1 MNAIKPMSNSEQ
13 AVPGP
18 SQLPPGAP
26 APRRPKIGRVLFF
39 VGVAAFV
46 SAFGGVFSRKTSDA
60 KLEQWTRERAVPT
73 VTVIQ
78 PRTGGNSRE
87 LVLPGDVEAYYSAPI
102 HAQVSGYVKTW
113 NKDIGAKVKA
123 GDILAEIDTPE
134 IDQQIAQAK
143 EELTKAK
150 SNQALA
156 LITAKR
162 WTALRSSNAVSQ
174 QAADEKESD
183 ARAKDA
189 DVAAAQANVD
199 RVKAQKDFAN
209 IVAPFD
215 GVVTARNIDVGA
227 LVNSST
233 TGTNSDL
240 FSVADVHEMRVYV
253 KVPQNYTAELHAGM
267 TAALKLP
274 QFPDRTFEAT
284 IATTSNAIS
293 KNSRSLLVELMAKN
307 DDGALLPGAFAQV
320 IFKLPAD
327 ANALR
332 IPASALLFRD
342 NTVQVATVT
351 LDNKVVLKKIEISRD
366 LGSEIEVA
374 QGVSATDQIIDAP
387 SDSVDN
393 GDDVKIKDNGGKSAV
408 SQASQGTR

>member
-1 MNAIKPMSNSEQ
+1 
-13 AVPGP
+13 
-18 SQLPPGAP
+18 
-26 APRRPKIGRVLFF
+26 
-39 VGVAAFV
+39 
-46 SAFGGVFSRKTSDA
+46 
-60 KLEQWTRERAVPT
+60 
-73 VTVIQ
+73 
-78 PRTGGNSRE
+78 
-87 LVLPGDVEAYYSAPI
+87 VLPGDVEAYYNAPI

-113 NKDIGAKVKA
+113 RKDIGAKVKA

-143 EELTKAK
+143 EELAKTKA
-150 SNQALA
+150 NQALA

-183 ARAKDA
+183 ASAKDA

-233 TGTNSDL
+233 NGSNSDL
-240 FSVADVHEMRVYV
+240 FSVADVHEMRIYV
-253 KVPQNYTAELHAGM
+253 KVPQNYTADLHPGM
-267 TAALKLP
+267 TATLKLP

-327 ANALR
+327 PSALR
-332 IPASALLFRD
+332 VPASALLFHD
-342 NTVQVATVT
+342 NSVQVATVG
-351 LDNKVVLKKIEISRD
+351 LDDKVVMKKIEISRD
-366 LGSEIEVA
+366 FGSEIEVA
-374 QGVSATDQIIDAP
+374 RGVSANDRVIDSP
-387 SDSVDN
+387 SDSIDN
-393 GDDVKIKDNGGKSAV
+393 GDQVKIKDTGDKPVVN
-408 SQASQGTR
+408 QASQGTP

>member
-1 MNAIKPMSNSEQ
+1 MNALTPMNDAEQ
-13 AVPGP
+13 SAPTPSKQPPSVP
-18 SQLPPGAP
+18 A
-26 APRRPKIGRVLFF
+26 ARRPRIGRVLVFLGLAAVIIAF
-39 VGVAAFV
+39 SGV
-46 SAFGGVFSRKTSDA
+46 SSRKTSDA
-60 KLEQWTRERAVPT
+60 KLEQWTRARAIPT
-73 VTVIQ
+73 VTIIN
-78 PRTGGNSRE
+78 PRPGGDSRE
-87 LVLPGDVEAYYSAPI
+87 LVLPGDVEAYYNAPI

-113 NKDIGAKVKA
+113 RKDIGAKVKA

-143 EELTKAK
+143 EELAKTKA
-150 SNQALA
+150 NQALA

-183 ARAKDA
+183 ASAKDA

-233 TGTNSDL
+233 NGSNSDL
-240 FSVADVHEMRVYV
+240 FSVADVHEMRIYV
-253 KVPQNYTAELHAGM
+253 KVPQNYTADLHPGM
-267 TAALKLP
+267 TATLKLP

-327 ANALR
+327 PSALR
-332 IPASALLFRD
+332 VPASALLFHD
-342 NTVQVATVT
+342 NSVQVATVG
-351 LDNKVVLKKIEISRD
+351 LDDKVVMKKIEISRD
-366 LGSEIEVA
+366 FGSEIEVA
-374 QGVSATDQIIDAP
+374 RGVSANDRVIDSP
-387 SDSVDN
+387 SDSIDN
-393 GDDVKIKDNGGKSAV
+393 GDQVKIKDTGDKPVVN
-408 SQASQGTR
+408 QASQGTP